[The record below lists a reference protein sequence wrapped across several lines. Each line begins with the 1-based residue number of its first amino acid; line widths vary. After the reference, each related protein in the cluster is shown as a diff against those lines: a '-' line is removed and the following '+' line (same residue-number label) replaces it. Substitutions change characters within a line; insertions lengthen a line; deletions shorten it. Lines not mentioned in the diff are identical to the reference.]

1 MFSTQVEKKTE
12 LIQKME
18 AENTSLSQQ
27 LNDKSLTLERF
38 QSEVLKMSTELDKKK
53 KEVHFFSF
61 TGKGVSF
68 KCFYCAEVLFCVI
81 NF

>member
-38 QSEVLKMSTELDKKK
+38 QSEVLKMSTELDKK
-53 KEVHFFSF
+53 EII
-61 TGKGVSF
+61 G
-68 KCFYCAEVLFCVI
+68 
-81 NF
+81 

>member
-1 MFSTQVEKKTE
+1 MLFSTQVEKKSE

-38 QSEVLKMSTELDKKK
+38 QSEVLKMSTELEKKK
-53 KEVHFFSF
+53 KEVH
-61 TGKGVSF
+61 
-68 KCFYCAEVLFCVI
+68 CHLL
-81 NF
+81 